1 MCNNFLEMCFI
12 RFDMGNLPS
21 NLNFKSEFGINQE
34 KAASQGI
41 LAQPYYGDAQ
51 LVTDRWLYGEFVSD
65 LD

>member
-1 MCNNFLEMCFI
+1 
-12 RFDMGNLPS
+12 MGNLPS